1 MIDSTSLTIFI
12 TAALILL
19 LTPGPAVL
27 FIVARSL
34 EQGRWA
40 GIISAFGVGAAGIL
54 HVIVAALGL
63 SALLL
68 QSAIAFSIVK
78 YLGAGYLIFLGIKTL
93 LAKSEIHSME
103 AVQTSPLSKI
113 FVQGFIVNLLNPKT
127 ALFFFAFLPQFVDPT
142 RGAVTPQIVYLGTI
156 FVVLA
161 ITSDSLYAIV
171 AGTARQL
178 IVGNQKLAKVQKNF
192 AGIIYIGLGITTALT
207 GSRSK

>member
-1 MIDSTSLTIFI
+1 MIDSTSLTIFV

-40 GIISAFGVGAAGIL
+40 GIVSALGVGAAGIL

-63 SALLL
+63 SALLM
-68 QSAIAFSIVK
+68 QSAIAFGIVK
-78 YLGAGYLIFLGIKTL
+78 YLGAGYLVYLGVKTL
-93 LAKSEIHSME
+93 LAKVETHKME
-103 AVQTSPLSKI
+103 SIQKSPLSRI

-127 ALFFFAFLPQFVDPT
+127 ALFFFAFLPQFVNPA
-142 RGAVTPQIVYLGTI
+142 RGAVTPQIIFLGAI
-156 FVVLA
+156 FVVMA

-171 AGTARQL
+171 AGTARQV
-178 IVGNQKLAKVQKNF
+178 IVGNQKLAKAQKNF

-207 GSRSK
+207 GSRNK